1 MQRSPAPKPCPDGAR
16 GCGVSPSRHLAAP
29 SSHSSS
35 TNCCWAFLTVP
46 GLPAPLRAQ
55 DQAPPEQVS
64 WPWRVHF
71 SSTSPSSFCG
81 CCQPRSRLLSHFL
94 GHHGAQQDLPPP
106 RGGTA
111 GGGLVFSPSLGGGS
125 STWCRFQASTQ
136 EPAFTFLVKWHQKAT
151 ADLCCFGNKFVPPPV
166 LRPDNNPWKSLHFWP
181 GC

>member
-1 MQRSPAPKPCPDGAR
+1 MGAHRGCLREGMQRSPAPKPCPDGAR

-64 WPWRVHF
+64 WPWRAHF

-94 GHHGAQQDLPPP
+94 GHHGAQQDPPHP
-106 RGGTA
+106 VVAPQA
-111 GGGLVFSPSLGGGS
+111 GGWFSAPAWGEVAALGAGF
-125 STWCRFQASTQ
+125 R
-136 EPAFTFLVKWHQKAT
+136 PAHRNRLSHSW
-151 ADLCCFGNKFVPPPV
+151 
-166 LRPDNNPWKSLHFWP
+166 
-181 GC
+181 